1 MRLMLVTTVFART
14 RSRSGVVSSRLG
26 GLRAKS
32 NQQVRAGLLR
42 GKDGGLFDTLTYMYD
57 FNHMRLLVGRNSTL
71 AAFSTGLFA
80 TLGAG
85 VAGAQGVDS
94 DAQAVG
100 GMRPS
105 VALETLVLQG
115 SHFVAALEGGGLAQ
129 LTLNPVLQKSVDD
142 ALASHH
148 LPFAAAAVISIP
160 DGRVLAL
167 SGYSKADPSLD
178 TAALALRPWAPAA
191 SVFKVVAASALLQE
205 GHVDPE
211 TRICYHGGV
220 SSVLRDNLVD
230 MPAIDRSCAS
240 LAYGI
245 GKSQNAIIAKLA
257 SRNLRPEQLERI
269 ATAFGFGEEIEFDAP
284 VEPSEID
291 VPREPLEFARAAAG
305 FWHSSLS
312 ALHGALL
319 AATIANRGEMPAA
332 HIIARA
338 VDAKGN
344 ALRLQPRPSHRVL
357 DPAVAAQVGH
367 MMQLTT
373 SMGTARRSFRDRKGN
388 PTLPVEVAGKTGTL
402 FYRGRPSDPSL
413 PGGASL
419 PSGEQIGYSWFIGY
433 APVEKPTIAFA
444 ILLGNPAAWQ
454 LRAHVVARQ
463 VVAEY
468 LAEQNSTR
476 HGRLLAR
483 R

>member
-1 MRLMLVTTVFART
+1 
-14 RSRSGVVSSRLG
+14 
-26 GLRAKS
+26 
-32 NQQVRAGLLR
+32 
-42 GKDGGLFDTLTYMYD
+42 
-57 FNHMRLLVGRNSTL
+57 
-71 AAFSTGLFA
+71 
-80 TLGAG
+80 
-85 VAGAQGVDS
+85 
-94 DAQAVG
+94 
-100 GMRPS
+100 MRPS
-105 VALETLVLQG
+105 VALETMSLQG
-115 SHFVAALEGGGLAQ
+115 SHWVADLEGGGLAQ
-129 LTLNPVLQKSVDD
+129 LTLNPALQKAVDD

-160 DGRVLAL
+160 DGKVLAL

-205 GHVDPE
+205 GHIDPD
-211 TRICYHGGV
+211 TRVCYHGGV

-230 MPAIDRSCAS
+230 IPSIDRSCAT
-240 LAYGI
+240 LGYGI

-257 SRNLRPEQLERI
+257 SRNLRPEQLERM
-269 ATAFGFGEEIEFDAP
+269 ATAFGFGEELEFDAP

-291 VPREPLEFARAAAG
+291 VPRDPLEFARTAAG

-312 ALHGALL
+312 VLHGALL

-338 VDAKGN
+338 VDTKGN
-344 ALRLQPRPSHRVL
+344 PLQLQPRPSRRVL
-357 DPAVAAQVGH
+357 EPAVAAQVGR

-373 SMGTARRSFRDRKGN
+373 SMGTARRTFRDRKGN

-413 PGGASL
+413 PGSAGGD
-419 PSGEQIGYSWFIGY
+419 PIGYSWFIGY
-433 APVEKPTIAFA
+433 APADKPTIAFA
-444 ILLGNPAAWQ
+444 ILLGNPLAWP
-454 LRAHVVARQ
+454 LRAHVVARH

-468 LAEQNSTR
+468 LAAQNPGHS
-476 HGRLLAR
+476 GRLLAR

>member
-1 MRLMLVTTVFART
+1 
-14 RSRSGVVSSRLG
+14 
-26 GLRAKS
+26 
-32 NQQVRAGLLR
+32 
-42 GKDGGLFDTLTYMYD
+42 MYD
-57 FNHMRLLVGRNSTL
+57 LNNMGLLVGRNSAL
-71 AAFSTGLFA
+71 AAFSTGLVA

-85 VAGAQGVDS
+85 IANAQEVDV
-94 DAQAVG
+94 DAQTTG

-105 VALETLVLQG
+105 VMLETLSLQG
-115 SHFVAALEGGGLAQ
+115 AHFVADLEGGGLAQ
-129 LTLNPVLQKSVDD
+129 LTLNPVLQKAVDD
-142 ALASHH
+142 ALSSHH

-160 DGRVLAL
+160 DGKVLAL

-178 TAALALRPWAPAA
+178 AAALALRPWAPAA

-205 GHVDPE
+205 GHVDPD

-220 SSVLRDNLVD
+220 SSVLRDNLID
-230 MPAIDRSCAS
+230 MPSIDRSCAT
-240 LAYGI
+240 LGYGI

-257 SRNLRPEQLERI
+257 SRNLRPEQLERV

-291 VPREPLEFARAAAG
+291 VPRDPLEFARTAAG

-319 AATIANRGEMPAA
+319 AATIANRGEMPAPRL
-332 HIIARA
+332 IARA

-344 ALRLQPRPSHRVL
+344 PLELQPRPSHRVL
-357 DPAVAAQVGH
+357 DPTIAAQVGR

-402 FYRGRPSDPSL
+402 FYRGRPSDPAL

-419 PSGEQIGYSWFIGY
+419 PVGEQLGYSWFVGY
-433 APVEKPTIAFA
+433 APADKPTIAFA

-454 LRAHVVARQ
+454 LRAHVVARH

-468 LAEQNSTR
+468 LAAQTV
-476 HGRLLAR
+476 HHPGRLLAR